1 MNLAIERYQQEL
13 QKVRDEKRMQHEDF
27 NWRVQAEQ
35 ELIEAEKRHKK
46 ELQAINYAEIAL

>member
-1 MNLAIERYQQEL
+1 
-13 QKVRDEKRMQHEDF
+13 MQHEDF

-46 ELQAINYAEIAL
+46 ELQAINYAEIALQIS